1 MNPRPDEPKPA
12 PIWHIVPTHLWE
24 GLSTQMFLLVIL
36 PFAVLAL
43 AATLMSLGLHQNAMR
58 AMVAER
64 DTRAAGTAANFIESK
79 IQAEQ
84 ETVSA
89 LAMSVTLASGSN
101 AEKLAT
107 FVRAH
112 TYSGKNLAY
121 LSAQGEVL
129 AFSGAPEVHK
139 ALSGTALKPGEMR
152 VGPINGTQYLWL
164 AATVETGGLAV
175 NVVSLQALAQEV
187 LGEHSQT
194 MGESSAF
201 ILDADGQV
209 LVSLG
214 HMPLEGKPSAHP
226 GVAEALRGES
236 GFTYVTAGGAEH
248 VVAYS
253 PVSPP
258 GWALVT
264 EEPWESVDTPYLRLT
279 QFAPLILLPLLAFT
293 LVALWFSLS
302 QIIGPLRR
310 LETRAAEL
318 AWGDFAA
325 IEQPAGGVR
334 EIRQLQNTLIH
345 MARKVQDA
353 QQSLHDYI
361 GAMTR
366 GQEDERRRLARE
378 LHDETLQALIALR
391 QRVQL
396 AQMKAKE
403 DDTQKSLAEL
413 ESLSSNTID
422 ELRRLTRALRPI
434 YLEDLGLV
442 TALEMLAREAAPLEV
457 AFSREGVERRLDAN
471 VELSLFRIAQEALN
485 NVAHHA
491 AATRAWVRI
500 DFQPAAVTLE
510 ISDNGKGFV
519 PPRSPAEFAPG
530 GHYGLLGMHERV
542 ELIGGK
548 LTIESAPGKGTHLK
562 IHLPAIA
569 ISGEK

>member
-1 MNPRPDEPKPA
+1 
-12 PIWHIVPTHLWE
+12 
-24 GLSTQMFLLVIL
+24 MFLLVIL

-64 DTRAAGTAANFIESK
+64 DTRAVGTAANYLESK

-89 LAMSVTLASGSN
+89 LAMYITLAGGSN
-101 AEKLAT
+101 AEKLAA
-107 FVRAH
+107 FVRVHA
-112 TYSGKNLAY
+112 YSGKNLAY
-121 LSAQGEVL
+121 LSAQGEIL
-129 AFSGAPEVHK
+129 AFSGAPEARG
-139 ALSGTALKPGEMR
+139 ALSGKALKPGEMR
-152 VGPINGTQYLWL
+152 VGPINGAQYLWL

-175 NVVSLQALAQEV
+175 NVVSIDTLAQEV
-187 LGEHSQT
+187 LGEQPQT

-201 ILDADGQV
+201 IVNADGQV
-209 LVSLG
+209 LVSWG
-214 HMPLEGKPSAHP
+214 HMALEGQPSAHP

-236 GFTYVTAGGAEH
+236 GFTYVNVNGTEH

-253 PVSPP
+253 PVAPP
-258 GWALVT
+258 GYPSGHTWALLT

-345 MARKVQDA
+345 MARKVQDS

-378 LHDETLQALIALR
+378 LHDETLQSLIALR

-403 DDTQKSLAEL
+403 DETQKSLAEL

-442 TALEMLAREAAPLEV
+442 TALEMLAREAAPLKV
-457 AFSREGVERRLDAN
+457 TFLRQGFERRLDPT

-491 AATRAWVRI
+491 AATQTQVWI
-500 DFQPAAVTLE
+500 NFQPAAVTLE

-548 LTIESAPGKGTHLK
+548 LTIESAPGKGTRLK
-562 IHLPAIA
+562 IHLPTIQT
-569 ISGEK
+569 

>member
-12 PIWHIVPTHLWE
+12 PIWQ

-58 AMVAER
+58 AMSAEN
-64 DTRAAGTAANFIESK
+64 DTHTVEMAARFMESK

-84 ETVSA
+84 EIVSA
-89 LAMSVTLASGSN
+89 LALYLALQNGSDTGKRS
-101 AEKLAT
+101 AFAQQHDLT
-107 FVRAH
+107 D
-112 TYSGKNLAY
+112 KNLAY
-121 LSAQGEVL
+121 LSAQGKIL
-129 AFSGAPEVHK
+129 AFSGTSAAQDVLRS
-139 ALSGTALKPGEMR
+139 LSPYPNKMQVVSNANKR
-152 VGPINGTQYLWL
+152 WYLWQS
-164 AATVETGGLAV
+164 ATVETGGTA
-175 NVVSLQALAQEV
+175 VSLAPLDLMV
-187 LGEHSQT
+187 LKSLGMSGNMAD
-194 MGESSAF
+194 MGDSAIF
-201 ILDADGQV
+201 LGDARGQV
-209 LVSLG
+209 LVFFLG
-214 HMPLEGKPSAHP
+214 DKAWNSNLATHLSAP
-226 GVAEALRGES
+226 AEALRGES
-236 GFTYVTAGGAEH
+236 GFTYVQAGGVEH
-248 VVAYS
+248 VMAYS
-253 PVSPP
+253 PVSPG
-258 GWALVT
+258 GWVLAT
-264 EEPWESVDTPYLRLT
+264 EGPWESANTPYLRLT

-334 EIRQLQNTLIH
+334 EITQLQNTLIH
-345 MARKVQDA
+345 MARKVQDS

-378 LHDETLQALIALR
+378 LHDETLQSLIALR

-396 AQMKAKE
+396 AQMKTKE
-403 DDTQKSLAEL
+403 ADSQKSLAEL
-413 ESLSSNTID
+413 ESLSSSTID

-457 AFSREGVERRLDAN
+457 TFLREGIERRLDAA

-491 AATRAWVRI
+491 AATQAWVRI
-500 DFQPAAVTLE
+500 NFQPEAVTLE
-510 ISDNGKGFV
+510 IGDNGHGFV

-562 IHLPAIA
+562 IHLPAVA
-569 ISGEK
+569 ISPEK